1 MESISLVVLHEGRVM
16 EPPLAPD
23 SEEERIA
30 TAEELLWLAERYLER
45 GDSSRAATT
54 VSIAEEI
61 IAALVDERRSL
72 NT

>member
-1 MESISLVVLHEGRVM
+1 M

-23 SEEERIA
+23 SDEDRIA

-54 VSIAEEI
+54 VSIAEDVIE
-61 IAALVDERRSL
+61 ALIHESDSARGLPRGCL
-72 NT
+72 RYD